1 MLPGTSDVRDVLQE
15 VNMFLWQK
23 MAEFEAGSNFG
34 AWACTVAY
42 YKVLD
47 HRRKLK
53 KDGVLVFNNDLCE
66 LLTEDSIEL
75 PQEVDQKRSALS
87 QCLGKLNNG
96 ERELLL
102 ARYQNKKGS
111 MDEVSQITGR
121 SRASLRVT
129 LSRLRD
135 KLRNC
140 IIQRLAMEG
149 GVA

>member
-1 MLPGTSDVRDVLQE
+1 
-15 VNMFLWQK
+15 MFLWEK
-23 MAEFEAGSNFG
+23 MEEFEADSNFG

-53 KDGVLVFNNDLCE
+53 KDGVLVFNDTLCE
-66 LLTEDSIEL
+66 LLSEDSIEQ
-75 PQEVDQKRSALS
+75 PEEVDMKRSALS
-87 QCLGKLNNG
+87 KCLSNLNNG

-111 MDEVSQITGR
+111 MDEVSQVTGR

-140 IIQRLAMEG
+140 IIKRIAAEG
-149 GVA
+149 GLA